1 MNETNVDIR
10 LWKEKTGYKGD
21 IKGLYA
27 GIDEV
32 GVSSIAGSL
41 VCSVVILPKEHAIER
56 LPIDSK
62 LLGDESITELSK
74 EIEREALYY
83 AVFAVPPLEVDKA
96 VDSIGMLRLHKR
108 VWRKAIEQGR
118 KHYPG
123 IRVVLDGKHTVR
135 NVSNLLP
142 VIGADNKYD
151 NVSASAIL
159 SKHWCDEELRVK
171 GKEMP
176 DYLFEKHKGYGTQEH
191 LTKIRAVGVS
201 SFHRP
206 NMTEKALEKGED
218 TKTYTLDEL
227 EKALREAG
235 DYLKEDTT
243 LANESTLPFL
253 RQMWV
258 QVIKD
263 KRLPSDKQQRFAM
276 NVCKSVIKTY
286 KKQKKQTS

>member
-1 MNETNVDIR
+1 MNETNEDIR
-10 LWKEKTGYKGD
+10 LWKEKSGYEGD
-21 IKGLYA
+21 MEGLYA

-41 VCSVVILPKEHAIER
+41 VCSVVILPKKHTIKR

-74 EIEREALYY
+74 EVKQEALYY
-83 AVFAVPPLEVDKA
+83 AVFAVPPLQVDKA

-108 VWRKAIEQGR
+108 VWRRAIEQVR
-118 KHYPG
+118 RHYPG

-142 VIGADNKYD
+142 VIGADNVYD

-159 SKHWCDEELRVK
+159 SKHLCDEELREK
-171 GKEMP
+171 AKELP
-176 DYLFEKHKGYGTQEH
+176 DYLFEKHKGYATQEH
-191 LTKIRAVGVS
+191 LERIRAVGIS
-201 SFHRP
+201 PFHRTK
-206 NMTEKALEKGED
+206 MAEKALERGED
-218 TKTYTLDEL
+218 TKNYTLL
-227 EKALREAG
+227 EMETALREAG
-235 DYLKEDTT
+235 DYLKIDTT
-243 LANESTLPFL
+243 LANERAIPFL

-258 QVIKD
+258 QVIQE
-263 KRLPSDKQQRFAM
+263 KRLPSEKQQRYAM

-286 KKQKKQTS
+286 KKLKKQTS